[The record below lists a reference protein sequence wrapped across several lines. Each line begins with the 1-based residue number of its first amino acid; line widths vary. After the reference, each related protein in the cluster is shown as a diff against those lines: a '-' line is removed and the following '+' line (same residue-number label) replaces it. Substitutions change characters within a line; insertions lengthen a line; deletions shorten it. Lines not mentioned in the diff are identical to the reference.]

1 MGMLSPALIMPL
13 RPMNKID
20 DEMILST
27 PLLLALAAMY
37 FVLVWKPR
45 QSNAEVV
52 ARASGVFWGTL
63 LAMVLL
69 VFVYANFLRT

>member
-1 MGMLSPALIMPL
+1 MFPRGYNGTTLV
-13 RPMNKID
+13 NKID
-20 DEMILST
+20 DEIILST

-45 QSNAEVV
+45 QSNAKVV

-63 LAMVLL
+63 LAVVLL
-69 VFVYANFLRT
+69 VFVYANFLRS